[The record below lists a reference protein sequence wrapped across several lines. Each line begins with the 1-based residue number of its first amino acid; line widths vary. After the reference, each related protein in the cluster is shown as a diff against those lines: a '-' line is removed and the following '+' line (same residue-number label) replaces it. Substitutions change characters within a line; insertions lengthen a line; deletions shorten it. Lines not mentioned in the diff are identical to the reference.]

1 LFHAVNFSGELLDFK
16 WSDHKI
22 AAADFVTRILGSLT
36 SESNRMKKQFVLFLG
51 LVVMSSLTLSN
62 QPATN
67 EKGFVSLFDGKTLT
81 GWKLIKGR
89 GPGYVVK
96 DGTIVCP
103 TDGGGNLWTEKE
115 YANFVFRF
123 EFKVEPGGNNG
134 VGIRAPYEGD
144 AAYQGMEIQ
153 ILDDQHEKY
162 KGKIKSEQ
170 HHGSVYD
177 VIPARTGFLKPA
189 GEWNT
194 EEIMANGSKI
204 RVTLNGVIILDAD
217 LETVREPEVLKK
229 HPGLKN
235 KTGHIGFLGHGSLVE
250 FRNIRIK
257 TL

>member
-1 LFHAVNFSGELLDFK
+1 MPG
-16 WSDHKI
+16 
-22 AAADFVTRILGSLT
+22 RILGSPT
-36 SESNRMKKQFVLFLG
+36 SESNRMKKQIAILCSIVI
-51 LVVMSSLTLSN
+51 MSSLTLSSH
-62 QPATN
+62 QADN

-81 GWKLIKGR
+81 GWKLVKGH

-103 TDGGGNLWTEKE
+103 ADGGGNLYSEKE
-115 YANFVFRF
+115 YANFAFRF

-134 VGIRAPYEGD
+134 VGIRSPLEGD

-194 EEIMANGSKI
+194 EEIMANGSRI

-217 LETVREPEVLKK
+217 LSTVQEADVLKR
-229 HPGLKN
+229 HPGLRN

-257 TL
+257 AL